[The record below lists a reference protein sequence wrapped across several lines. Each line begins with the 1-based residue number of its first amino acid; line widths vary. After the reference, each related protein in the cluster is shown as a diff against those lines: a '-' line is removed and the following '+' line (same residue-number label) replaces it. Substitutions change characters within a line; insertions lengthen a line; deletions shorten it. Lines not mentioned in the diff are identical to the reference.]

1 LNREVK
7 IRGNVYT
14 IKPLS
19 KEEFF
24 PLLEKHSDS
33 IFSQDHSLHFRDFL
47 SEAEN
52 KKINELGKDC
62 YDQPFSMNL
71 AVFDKKENFIG
82 WSFGWQENPNTYY
95 MCNSAVLPKYRRKGI
110 YSALLDLNIEIL
122 KEKGFQLI
130 YSRHNATNNN
140 VIIPKL
146 KKDFII
152 SKMEISD
159 TFGCLVHLHYY
170 TNKTRRKIMDY
181 RCGEKAPDD
190 ELKKLF
196 NM

>member
-1 LNREVK
+1 
-7 IRGNVYT
+7 
-14 IKPLS
+14 
-19 KEEFF
+19 
-24 PLLEKHSDS
+24 
-33 IFSQDHSLHFRDFL
+33 
-47 SEAEN
+47 
-52 KKINELGKDC
+52 
-62 YDQPFSMNL
+62 MNL

-122 KEKGFQLI
+122 KDKGFQLI

-152 SKMEISD
+152 SKMELSD
-159 TFGCLVHLHYY
+159 TFGVLIHLHYY

-181 RCGEKAPDD
+181 RCGEKAPDGK
-190 ELKKLF
+190 LKKLF